1 MTQNNE
7 WKELCKS
14 IIILRARDEWW
25 NGSDDPIT
33 LSDIEGFDKIESF
46 ILSEKQKSRD
56 EVIKEIER
64 GLQEEWDMRG
74 AQNVESA
81 SHINGYNQS
90 LSEIKTLLIN
100 IKNK

>member
-25 NGSDDPIT
+25 NGSDESVT
-33 LSDIEGFDKIESF
+33 LSDIQGFDKIESF

-56 EVIKEIER
+56 EVFEDLIKVADEQENE
-64 GLQEEWDMRG
+64 GLRRELCRYYQKQEF
-74 AQNVESA
+74 N
-81 SHINGYNQS
+81 
-90 LSEIKTLLIN
+90 LKN
-100 IKNK
+100 I